1 MSWPRLVALHFR
13 IAVLNELQYRTNLGL
28 QLVQSLVALATSLV
42 SIAFIFSK
50 TTNLAGWSASQLLAV
65 VGVYFLVGGLTQLV
79 ILPSLSRFMEDV
91 RLGALDF
98 ALIKPVDSQ
107 LLIISRQVEAWK
119 IIDVL
124 IGLGVIA
131 VALIQTGSG
140 LGAARAVAFVVVI
153 VCGVVVV
160 ASFLMMLATSAFWFV
175 RVQNMLVIFQAMFEA
190 GRWPITIYPPWLQL
204 SLTFIV
210 PVGFAITVP
219 AEVLVGTIEW
229 RLVAGAVALATVMPA
244 LARLLWQRGIR
255 LYAGASA

>member
-1 MSWPRLVALHFR
+1 MSWPRLVALHLR

-28 QLVQSLVALATSLV
+28 QLVQSLIALATSLV

-50 TTNLAGWSASQLLAV
+50 TTHLAGWSASQLLAV

-79 ILPSLSRFMEDV
+79 ILPSLSRFMEDA

-107 LLIISRQVEAWK
+107 LLISVRQVEAWK

-124 IGLGVIA
+124 IGVGVIA
-131 VALIQTGSG
+131 VALVQTGNNPG
-140 LGAARAVAFVVVI
+140 LLRAIAFVLVI
-153 VCGVVVV
+153 VTGVIVV
-160 ASFLMMLATSAFWFV
+160 ASFLTILATSAFWFV
-175 RVQNMLVIFQAMFEA
+175 RVQNILVIFQAMFEA
-190 GRWPITIYPPWLQL
+190 GRWPITIYPPWLQV
-204 SLTFIV
+204 SLTFLV

-219 AEVLVGTIEW
+219 AETLVGGVDW
-229 RLVAGAVALATVMPA
+229 RLVAGAVALAIVMPA
-244 LARLLWQRGIR
+244 LARWLWQRGLR

>member
-1 MSWPRLVALHFR
+1 LVALHLR

-28 QLVQSLVALATSLV
+28 QIVQSLVALATSLV
-42 SIAFIFSK
+42 SLAFVFSK
-50 TTNLAGWSASQLLAV
+50 TSNLAGWSASQLLAV

-91 RLGALDF
+91 RLGSLDF

-107 LLIISRQVEAWK
+107 ILILSRQVEAWK
-119 IIDVL
+119 IIDIL
-124 IGLGVIA
+124 IGVGVIA
-131 VALIQTGSG
+131 VALVQTGAS
-140 LGAARAVAFVVVI
+140 LSATRVVAFVVVI

-160 ASFLMMLATSAFWFV
+160 ASFLTILATSAFWFV

-204 SLTFIV
+204 SLTFLV

-219 AEVLVGTIEW
+219 AEVLVGTVDW
-229 RLVAGAVALATVMPA
+229 RLVAVAVALAVVMPA
-244 LARLLWQRGIR
+244 LARWFWQRGIR